1 MSDNIKMPKDPRL
14 LEKTVGYFFRN
25 RALLQTALTHS
36 SYTNELRSKGV
47 ESRCNER
54 LEFLGD
60 SVLSVIVSRF
70 LFQEFDSRQEGDL
83 TKIRAAVVC
92 EKALAKYAAKISL
105 GEYLLL
111 GHGEDKNDG
120 RHRPSITAD
129 AFEAL
134 LGAFYLDSG
143 YDCDKIEK
151 FLLPFVKEEI
161 ADSGEDASFM
171 DYKTALQQIVQ
182 QANGEKLRYVLV
194 GESGPD
200 HDKSFQVEARLN
212 SNVIGHGTGNTK
224 RAAEQNAAKEA
235 LELFGTV
242 QQK

>member
-14 LEKTVGYFFRN
+14 LEKTVGYYFRN

-224 RAAEQNAAKEA
+224 RAAEQNAAREA
-235 LELFGTV
+235 LELFGSA